1 MRLVT
6 PGDSA
11 PTSVNRYLL
20 PHEAQVIMVRRHPA
34 VLMFPVGLVLGG
46 LILAGVLSNTIASRS
61 GLANLVWWPWLIL
74 LGWFVWKV
82 AEWSVDYFV
91 ITNQRMLLTTGLITR
106 KVAMMPLAK
115 VTDMSFERS
124 LNGRMLGYGT
134 FVLESAGQDQAL
146 RTVPFLP
153 YPEQLYLEV
162 CEMIFPPKVVDRE
175 EAARKEI
182 QSTLA
187 QLEAVDRLLGQD
199 VRDVLESLDA
209 IDRLLEQ
216 GPDRRLSDE
225 RAKLIAT
232 LQTLR
237 QGYETD
243 ALDERTKLSQ
253 DKAVL
258 LRKLQDQHEALQLII
273 AEKERPRRT

>member
-1 MRLVT
+1 MRLIT

-11 PTSVNRYLL
+11 PSSVIRYLL
-20 PHEAQVIMVRRHPA
+20 PHEAQVITVRRHPA

-46 LILAGVLSNTIASRS
+46 LILAGVLSNTIAGSAGS
-61 GLANLVWWPWLIL
+61 VANLVWWLWLAL

-106 KVAMMPLAK
+106 KVAMMPLSK

-146 RTVPFLP
+146 RTVPYLP

-162 CEMIFPPKVVDRE
+162 CEMIFPPKPPPTEEDQVNEELDNRLKELSVVD
-175 EAARKEI
+175 
-182 QSTLA
+182 T
-187 QLEAVDRLLGQD
+187 
-199 VRDVLESLDA
+199 VLESETDPVKLTRLN
-209 IDRLLEQ
+209 DRKDKVQARVRELHERLEQ
-216 GPDRRLSDE
+216 
-225 RAKLIAT
+225 IA
-232 LQTLR
+232 
-237 QGYETD
+237 
-243 ALDERTKLSQ
+243 
-253 DKAVL
+253 
-258 LRKLQDQHEALQLII
+258 
-273 AEKERPRRT
+273 AEKEGTRRT